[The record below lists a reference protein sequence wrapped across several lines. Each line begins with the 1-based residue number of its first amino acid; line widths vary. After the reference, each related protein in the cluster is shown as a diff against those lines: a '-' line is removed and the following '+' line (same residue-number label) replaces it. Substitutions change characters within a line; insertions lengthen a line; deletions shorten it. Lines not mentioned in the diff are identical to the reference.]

1 MDTETNQ
8 ETMRLFGAMR
18 LFTAIHPFVSEYVDT
33 MKEHYKGE
41 DMNAAKKRRK
51 ERARKLTAQ
60 RMAEIQAQ
68 EEGRKI

>member
-1 MDTETNQ
+1 MDIEVNPR
-8 ETMRLFGAMR
+8 EVRLFVR
-18 LFTAIHPFVSEYVDT
+18 ESVDT

-68 EEGRKI
+68 KEGRKI

>member
-1 MDTETNQ
+1 MDIEVNPWNV
-8 ETMRLFGAMR
+8 RLFVRAS
-18 LFTAIHPFVSEYVDT
+18 IDT

-68 EEGRKI
+68 KE

>member
-1 MDTETNQ
+1 MDIEVNPWNV
-8 ETMRLFGAMR
+8 RLFVRESGDM
-18 LFTAIHPFVSEYVDT
+18 
-33 MKEHYKGE
+33 MMEHYKGK

-68 EEGRKI
+68 KEGRKI